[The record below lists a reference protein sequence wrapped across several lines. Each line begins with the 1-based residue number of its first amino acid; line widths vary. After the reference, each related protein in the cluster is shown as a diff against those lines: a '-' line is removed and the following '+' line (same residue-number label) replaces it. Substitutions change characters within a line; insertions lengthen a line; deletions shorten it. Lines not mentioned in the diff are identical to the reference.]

1 MNRFS
6 GPVLVVTL
14 FLIFFIPVCFAQTGK
29 LAITH
34 GPYLQQPTENSM
46 TVVWFTSKKCV
57 SRVEYGT
64 GGNLRLFPQWGSI
77 PQTAANSR
85 DGLIQANVKLHK
97 ITIEGLEPGKTYRYR
112 VVSKQIEQFKPYE
125 VIYGDAIASDIYQ
138 FKTLDKTKEG
148 FSFYVFQDIHEDAN
162 TLDSLLKTV
171 SFKAV
176 DLVFFNGDMINHFEQ
191 QEQIFIGF
199 LDVSVNRFAKEIPFI
214 FVRGNHEARGLLAR
228 DLINYFP
235 TSSGRFYYSFN
246 HGPVH
251 FIVLD
256 SGEDKADSH
265 PVYAGLTN
273 FYNYRRQQA
282 RWLKKDIQTAS
293 FKQAEFRIVL
303 VHMPLL
309 KDDTNKDWPGW
320 RHAAET
326 FGPVLNKADIDLML
340 CGHTHKFA
348 HIKPNQQQNPYPVI
362 IGAPQTS
369 IRVDVSK
376 EKLKITVTQIDG
388 QTLDTFCIP

>member
-1 MNRFS
+1 M
-6 GPVLVVTL
+6 L
-14 FLIFFIPVCFAQTGK
+14 FLTVFIPVCFAGTGK

-46 TVVWFTSKKCV
+46 TIVWFTDKKCV
-57 SRVEYGT
+57 SMVEYGT

-85 DGLIQANVKLHK
+85 DGLIEANVKLHK
-97 ITIEGLEPGKTYRYR
+97 IRIAGLEPGKTYRYR
-112 VVSKQIEQFKPYE
+112 IVSKQIKQFNPYE
-125 VIYGDAIASDIYQ
+125 VIYGDSIASDIYQ
-138 FKTLDKTKEG
+138 FTTLNTKKSR
-148 FSFYVFQDIHEDAN
+148 FSFYVFQDIHEDVN
-162 TLDSLLKTV
+162 TLDSLLQTI
-171 SFKAV
+171 SWDGV
-176 DLVFFNGDMINHFEQ
+176 DLVFFSGDMINHFED
-191 QEQIFIGF
+191 QEQIFNGF
-199 LDVSVNRFAKEIPFI
+199 LDVSVNRFAKELPFI

-235 TSSGRFYYSFN
+235 TNSGRFYYSFN

-265 PVYAGLTN
+265 PVYAGLAD
-273 FYNYRRQQA
+273 FDRYRKQQA
-282 RWLKKDIQTAS
+282 QWLDNDIQGSS
-293 FKQAEFRIVL
+293 FKEAAFKIVL

-326 FGPVLNKADIDLML
+326 FGPVLNKADIDLLL

-348 HIKPNQQQNPYPVI
+348 HIKPDEQQNPYPII
-362 IGAPQTS
+362 IGAPDTS
-369 IRVDVSK
+369 IRIDVSK